1 MKKITEMSDSQK
13 EKMARWVPSIVSILI
28 AAGSFVFNYGFAS
41 AKLEAQDRRVTALES
56 KQQNYEVLVE
66 KMKKVFSVIKW
77 VAMMC
82 SISGNYFVNQK
93 MVLGMWIWLVG
104 STIWLFLSIKDKKW
118 QESIMF
124 AVYTIYNIQGVYIWG
139 GF

>member
-1 MKKITEMSDSQK
+1 
-13 EKMARWVPSIVSILI
+13 
-28 AAGSFVFNYGFAS
+28 
-41 AKLEAQDRRVTALES
+41 
-56 KQQNYEVLVE
+56 
-66 KMKKVFSVIKW
+66 
-77 VAMMC
+77 MMC

>member
-66 KMKKVFSVIKW
+66 KIKN
-77 VAMMC
+77 VED
-82 SISGNYFVNQK
+82 NTK
-93 MVLGMWIWLVG
+93 
-104 STIWLFLSIKDKKW
+104 STNEQVVKLAEEIKDIFKNYKL
-118 QESIMF
+118 EH
-124 AVYTIYNIQGVYIWG
+124 N
-139 GF
+139 